1 MRWRRRARSV
11 GGKRRG
17 QARVP
22 ERWWRW
28 RQRRGTSFRGWR
40 AHCGRPTVWWMQ
52 VWGWAWVPW
61 RLWRR
66 RRWQRRARWHGRR
79 RAWRGRTWR
88 RWRFGLA
95 EVHVI
100 GHSHLCSFLLFADG
114 QAGQRRPCALTPVA
128 TTRRAWHDRGWRAHC
143 QSRLSHR
150 ASTRCTTAVHSTGVG
165 GAAQLEEAD
174 GAHTRRGW
182 HGRGLDRIVWLVRS
196 ECRQRNII
204 APVGRALGRPLYID
218 CNCLNSKVLSQLG
231 LDDSHHVHHALRQWY
246 RHRRLVEPWYP
257 AGYV

>member
-1 MRWRRRARSV
+1 MQAAARIVCDEAQQHEQRDRETQEALQAAETRAV
-11 GGKRRG
+11 
-17 QARVP
+17 QA
-22 ERWWRW
+22 EA
-28 RQRRGTSFRGWR
+28 R
-40 AHCGRPTVWWMQ
+40 AAQ
-52 VWGWAWVPW
+52 AE
-61 RLWRR
+61 
-66 RRWQRRARWHGRR
+66 AR
-79 RAWRGRTWR
+79 
-88 RWRFGLA
+88 
-95 EVHVI
+95 
-100 GHSHLCSFLLFADG
+100 
-114 QAGQRRPCALTPVA
+114 
-128 TTRRAWHDRGWRAHC
+128 
-143 QSRLSHR
+143 
-150 ASTRCTTAVHSTGVG
+150 
-165 GAAQLEEAD
+165 AAQLEEAD

>member
-11 GGKRRG
+11 GGSGGGKRVCRSG
-17 QARVP
+17 GGGGGSGVARP
-22 ERWWRW
+22 FGDGGRTA
-28 RQRRGTSFRGWR
+28 G
-40 AHCGRPTVWWMQ
+40 GRPFADASLGLGMGTVAAVAATPMAAA
-52 VWGWAWVPW
+52 GAMAWAAASLEENV
-61 RLWRR
+61 
-66 RRWQRRARWHGRR
+66 
-79 RAWRGRTWR
+79 
-88 RWRFGLA
+88 A
-95 EVHVI
+95 EVAVWAERSMSSGI
-100 GHSHLCSFLLFADG
+100 RISAASCSSPTVKLA
-114 QAGQRRPCALTPVA
+114 APPCAL
-128 TTRRAWHDRGWRAHC
+128 RRLLQRGVRADRGWRAHC
-143 QSRLSHR
+143 QSRLFHR